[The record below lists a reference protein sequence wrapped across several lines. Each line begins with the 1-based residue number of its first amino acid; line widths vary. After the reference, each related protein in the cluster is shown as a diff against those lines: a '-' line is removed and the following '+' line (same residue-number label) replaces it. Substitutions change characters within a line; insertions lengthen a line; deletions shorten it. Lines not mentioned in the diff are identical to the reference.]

1 MKKSLLFLVIVA
13 LAFALLFTGCT
24 QQTGDT
30 GNAGDTGE
38 TGDTGNA
45 GDTGET
51 DDSWTIVE
59 ERGYLLIGL
68 DDTFAP
74 MGFRDESNQIVGY
87 DIDLGNAVGEK
98 LGIEMRWVP
107 CEWDGIT
114 LSLNN
119 GDIDAIWNGL
129 SITEERSQQIDFS
142 APYMDDDQIIVV
154 AADSEINTK
163 ADLAGKVLGLQ
174 LGSSSENAVAND
186 PDTESSL
193 AEIKKYSSFAECLLD
208 LANGRIDAVCVD
220 SVFFYYYDAT
230 SQTDFE
236 YRVLEE
242 NFGHEPLAIGFRKG
256 DDALQAKI
264 EEAFNEI
271 KADGTASEIC
281 IKWFGEDLVVQ

>member
-1 MKKSLLFLVIVA
+1 MKKSLLFFVIVA
-13 LAFALLFTGCT
+13 LAFALLFTGCAP
-24 QQTGDT
+24 QGGD
-30 GNAGDTGE
+30 AGDGGQTA
-38 TGDTGNA
+38 DA
-45 GDTGET
+45 
-51 DDSWTIVE
+51 DDSWNIVE
-59 ERGYLLIGL
+59 QRGYLQIGL

-74 MGFRDESNQIVGY
+74 MGFRDTANQIVGY

-98 LGIEMRWVP
+98 LGIEMRWIP
-107 CEWDGIT
+107 CDWDGIT

-129 SITEERSQQIDFS
+129 SITEERQQQIDFS

-154 AADSEINTK
+154 AAASDIQTK

-174 LGSSSENAVAND
+174 LGSSSEDALDSD
-186 PDTESSL
+186 PDTKNSL
-193 AEIKKYSSFAECLLD
+193 ADIKKYNSFAECLSD

-220 SVFFYYYDAT
+220 SVYYYYFDAT
-230 SQTDFE
+230 SQSDFE
-236 YRVLEE
+236 YRVLDE

-264 EEAFNEI
+264 EEAFNEL

-281 IKWFGEDLVVQ
+281 VKWFGEDLVVK